1 MRLRAPCTAAGR
13 EEETIMAIRVCVVTE
28 TYPPEINGVAMTLSR
43 LVDGLR
49 ARDHEVSIVR
59 PRQPGGSRAA
69 DLRDPAQTLVAGLSM
84 PRYPGVRLGSPA
96 GRRLRQLWT
105 QQRPDVVYVATEGP
119 LGWTAVRTAHALGVA
134 ALSGFHTNF
143 HGYVGH
149 YRAGWLRP
157 IVARYL
163 RGFHNRCHGTLVA
176 TPDLLDQLRASGFD
190 NLSVLGRGVDG
201 DLFSPDRRRDELRRS
216 WGAGDG
222 ELVALYVGRVAAEK
236 NLELAIEAYRAMR
249 AGHPALRFV
258 VVGDG
263 PLQPTLRA
271 AHPDLIFCGP
281 LTGERLATHY
291 ASADVFLFPSTT
303 ETFGNVTL
311 EALASGLV
319 VVAYDYAAARMHVLA
334 GETGCLVPFGDAR
347 AFVEAA
353 AALARSPERVD
364 RMRRQ
369 ARASVAGLRWER
381 VVERFEELLL
391 AAARPRSER
400 DLLFL
405 SDGRYR

>member
-1 MRLRAPCTAAGR
+1 
-13 EEETIMAIRVCVVTE
+13 
-28 TYPPEINGVAMTLSR
+28 
-43 LVDGLR
+43 
-49 ARDHEVSIVR
+49 
-59 PRQPGGSRAA
+59 
-69 DLRDPAQTLVAGLSM
+69 
-84 PRYPGVRLGSPA
+84 
-96 GRRLRQLWT
+96 
-105 QQRPDVVYVATEGP
+105 
-119 LGWTAVRTAHALGVA
+119 
-134 ALSGFHTNF
+134 
-143 HGYVGH
+143 
-149 YRAGWLRP
+149 
-157 IVARYL
+157 
-163 RGFHNRCHGTLVA
+163 
-176 TPDLLDQLRASGFD
+176 
-190 NLSVLGRGVDG
+190 VLGRGVDG
-201 DLFSPDRRRDELRRS
+201 DMFSPDRRRDELRRS
-216 WGAGDG
+216 WGVGDG
-222 ELVALYVGRVAAEK
+222 ELVALYVGRAAAEK
-236 NLELAIEAYRAMR
+236 NLELAIEAYRAMC

-258 VVGDG
+258 AVGDG
-263 PLQPTLRA
+263 PLRPALRA

-311 EALASGLV
+311 EALASGLA
-319 VVAYDYAAARMHVLA
+319 VVAYDYAAARMHVVA